1 MKKYDEWNE
10 VKKETSKKNIYIGI
24 KPREIFW
31 VKIGQNIGSEEYGK
45 SKNFTRPVIVVR
57 KLTKELFIGIP
68 TTTTL
73 RTDDYFH
80 QFRYHSKKD
89 GDIEVSAMIL
99 QFKVF
104 STKRLT
110 NRIGMIGKD
119 DFNKIIEKSKRLF
132 APT

>member
-10 VKKETSKKNIYIGI
+10 IKKQTISKKINIGI

-45 SKNFTRPVIVVR
+45 GKNFTRPVIVVR
-57 KLTKELFIGIP
+57 KLTRELFIGIP

-73 RTDDYFH
+73 KTNDYFH
-80 QFRYHSKKD
+80 QFKYYSKKD

-104 STKRLT
+104 SVQRLT
-110 NRIGMIGKD
+110 NRIGMINKD
-119 DFNKIIEKSKRLF
+119 DFKKVVEKSMKLF

>member
-1 MKKYDEWNE
+1 MQKFDEWNE
-10 VKKETSKKNIYIGI
+10 VKKEISKKNINIGI

-31 VKIGQNIGSEEYGK
+31 VKIGNNVGSEEYGK
-45 SKNFTRPVIVVR
+45 GKNFTRPVIVVR
-57 KLTKELFIGIP
+57 KITKELFIGIP

-73 RTDDYFH
+73 KTDDYFH
-80 QFRYHSKKD
+80 QFRYQTKKN

-110 NRIGMIGKD
+110 NRIGMINKS
-119 DFNKIIEKSKRLF
+119 DFSEIVEKSKRLF
-132 APT
+132 API

>member
-1 MKKYDEWNE
+1 MHNYDEWNE
-10 VKKETSKKNIYIGI
+10 VKKETSIKNIKIGI

-45 SKNFTRPVIVVR
+45 GKNFTRPVIIIR

-73 RTDDYFH
+73 KTNDYFH
-80 QFRYHSKKD
+80 QFKYHSKKD

-110 NRIGMIGKD
+110 NRIGMINKD
-119 DFNKIIEKSKRLF
+119 DFDKILEKSRKLF

>member
-1 MKKYDEWNE
+1 MKNYDEWNE
-10 VKKETSKKNIYIGI
+10 VKKETSIKNIKIGI

-45 SKNFTRPVIVVR
+45 GKNFTRPVIIIR

-73 RTDDYFH
+73 KTNDYFH
-80 QFRYHSKKD
+80 QFKYHSKKD

-110 NRIGMIGKD
+110 NRIGMINKD
-119 DFNKIIEKSKRLF
+119 DFDKILEKSRKLF
-132 APT
+132 APN

>member
-1 MKKYDEWNE
+1 MKDYDEWNE
-10 VKKETSKKNIYIGI
+10 VKKETSIKNIKIGI

-45 SKNFTRPVIVVR
+45 GKNFTRPVIIIR

-73 RTDDYFH
+73 KTNDYFH
-80 QFRYHSKKD
+80 QFEYHSKKD

-110 NRIGMIGKD
+110 NRIGMINKD
-119 DFNKIIEKSKRLF
+119 DFEKILEKSRKLF